1 MTKIVGLLAAAIAG
15 TLRLPTCDVHD
26 DNPDGGPRDGSVPV
40 EAATDDAST
49 EAGSEA
55 DASNAT
61 DAGSDADA
69 SSATDAADSGPD
81 AALASDS
88 GGDAAMDGA
97 AADAPSGDGGL
108 VLSPAGGTV
117 CATGDTGSG
126 PCYSRTSPTSQS
138 FSITNAS
145 GAPVTWTSSVSVTLP
160 QPDSVLFTLPTLTPA
175 TSTLAP
181 GEAVTVSLSFPSEPL
196 SMALGISGG
205 APIQISISEGA
216 SAPVEIMNWSYV
228 DGYALDNPG
237 TLDFGNVQEQ
247 GGIAPPVSQTVVLH
261 EFGPAVNI
269 GSPGC
274 LSPCQALP
282 PFSVVSQSPP
292 GSTAFTASFG
302 VTVAG
307 TDRECALTAQFA
319 GGPNAPPTGVYG
331 ATFAFESPALC
342 AGPVVFTATA
352 NLVSGSDAGGT
363 GGH

>member
-1 MTKIVGLLAAAIAG
+1 MTKIVGLLAAALVG
-15 TLRLPTCDVHD
+15 TLRLPSCDVHE
-26 DNPDGGPRDGSVPV
+26 DNPDGGPRDGSVP
-40 EAATDDAST
+40 ADATNAT

-55 DASNAT
+55 DASN
-61 DAGSDADA
+61 
-69 SSATDAADSGPD
+69 ATDAADSGPD

-145 GAPVTWTSSVSVTLP
+145 GAPVTWTSSVAVTLP
-160 QPDSVLFTLPTLTPA
+160 QPDSVLFTPPTLSPA

-181 GEAVTVSLSFPSEPL
+181 GEAATVSLSFPSEPL
-196 SMALGISGG
+196 SMALGISGPV
-205 APIQISISEGA
+205 PIQISISEGT
-216 SAPVEIMNWSYV
+216 SGPVETMNWSYV

-237 TLDFGNVQEQ
+237 TFDFGNVEEQ
-247 GGIAPPVSQTVVLH
+247 GGVAPPVSRTVVLH
-261 EFGPAVNI
+261 AFGPAVNI
-269 GSPGC
+269 GSPAC

-292 GSTAFTASFG
+292 GSSAFTASLD
-302 VTVAG
+302 VTVVGA